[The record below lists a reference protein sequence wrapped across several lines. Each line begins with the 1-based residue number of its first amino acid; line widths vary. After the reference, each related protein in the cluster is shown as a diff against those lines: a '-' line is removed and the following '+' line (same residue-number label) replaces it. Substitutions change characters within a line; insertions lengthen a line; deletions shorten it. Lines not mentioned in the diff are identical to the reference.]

1 MAYAEKDIFVY
12 ENWHGDTP
20 SLVGVLRVSANKGRE
35 TFSFE
40 YAPEW
45 LDSFDGKFSLDPDL
59 SFVHGR
65 QYKPQ
70 NKNLLGLFSD
80 SCPDRWGKLLMNRKE
95 DIDARKENRKPRKL
109 LASDYLLGVHD
120 ESRMGALRFSL
131 EKGGEFL
138 CNYVA
143 HSIPPWIRIRDLEH
157 ASVAFDNDD
166 AAMGEKWL
174 KELLAPGSSLGG
186 SRPKATVLGSD
197 GSLWIAKFPSKHD
210 EWNIGAWEKTVHD
223 LARSCSL
230 NVPESKLETYSD
242 VGGTFLVKRFDRDG
256 KRRVHFAFAMT
267 LLGQTDGAS
276 GAEGMSYIDLADFIR
291 AYGARPQQ
299 DLLELWKRI
308 VFSMAVSNTDDH
320 LRNHGFIL
328 SAEGWRLSP
337 LYDVN
342 PVPGGKWL
350 SLNVI
355 EAVSSIDLSLAIE
368 VSEYFGLNESEAE
381 HVSSEICKTVQKNWV
396 RTAESYGLSR
406 SSIEHMRP
414 AFTLEKNFQRYF

>member
-1 MAYAEKDIFVY
+1 M
-12 ENWHGDTP
+12 
-20 SLVGVLRVSANKGRE
+20 GV
-35 TFSFE
+35 
-40 YAPEW
+40 
-45 LDSFDGKFSLDPDL
+45 
-59 SFVHGR
+59 
-65 QYKPQ
+65 
-70 NKNLLGLFSD
+70 
-80 SCPDRWGKLLMNRKE
+80 
-95 DIDARKENRKPRKL
+95 
-109 LASDYLLGVHD
+109 
-120 ESRMGALRFSL
+120 LRFSL

-138 CNYVA
+138 CNDAA
-143 HSIPPWIRIRDLEH
+143 HSIPSWIKIRDLEH
-157 ASVAFDNDD
+157 ASIAFDNDD
-166 AAMGEKWL
+166 ATMGEKWL

-186 SRPKATVLGSD
+186 ARPKATVLDSE

-210 EWNIGAWEKTVHD
+210 EWNIGAWEKTVHG

-256 KRRVHFAFAMT
+256 KRRVHFASAMT

-276 GAEGMSYIDLADFIR
+276 ATEGMSYIDIADFIR

-328 SAEGWRLSP
+328 SEEGWRLSP

-350 SLNVI
+350 SLNVN

-368 VSEYFGLNESEAE
+368 VSEYFGLSESEAE
-381 HVSSEICKTVQKNWV
+381 DVSSEICKTVQENWV

-414 AFTLEKNFQRYF
+414 AFTLEKNFQRCF